1 MMRTQAFI
9 DPVIST
15 RETEEFK
22 TSFSAARTNVIWLM
36 YMYKY
41 AISDLSFQRI
51 TLYLLA
57 AQLQFFTQTL
67 LSWMTE

>member
-15 RETEEFK
+15 RETVEFK

-36 YMYKY
+36 YMYQY

-51 TLYLLA
+51 TFYLLA